1 MIFNGHEYESAFQ
14 REIASL
20 SDQSDEFR
28 AIEMTYKGNVS
39 EMFTAMLL
47 PYREELK
54 VNDLKTAA
62 YIILT
67 SVEAVIHDTMFHNNG
82 QNKEAVINELTAL
95 ICNYLF

>member
-1 MIFNGHEYESAFQ
+1 MQNIMQTG
-14 REIASL
+14 
-20 SDQSDEFR
+20 
-28 AIEMTYKGNVS
+28 YKD
-39 EMFTAMLL
+39 
-47 PYREELK
+47 ELK
-54 VNDLKTAA
+54 VKDLKTAA